1 MVILKCEKTMKKYLY
16 LLFAAFVAT
25 TMVACTEKVGTEPGN
40 DPNPVVT
47 IYTLAAPADY
57 DPDQTVALRLAP
69 NNKVDKM
76 YILAELKATKD
87 AYIKEKGE
95 DAYANYVVQNGS
107 EVSLESL
114 DVVIPELMGLHAI
127 TVVALDKAGN
137 KFSYET
143 TYKGILWIDAGQA
156 YIFQNMCHNG
166 VAYFNGY
173 VNVQRQDDCN
183 IFRVVDMYHQLGGN
197 TVPSNTDS
205 VLTFEFDAN
214 HDLVS
219 FGTSYEPYIYVNF
232 GGDHGYW
239 VPGQYPSY
247 CYVKSGEDEDG
258 KFGYV
263 SHLVVSGGS
272 LYTGGYIYIYPD
284 AVEWFE

>member
-1 MVILKCEKTMKKYLY
+1 MKKFLY

-25 TMVACTEKVGTEPGN
+25 TMVACTEEVGSEPGN

-47 IYTLAAPADY
+47 IYDIDCPADC
-57 DPDQTVALRLAP
+57 DPDQTAALRLAP
-69 NNKVDKM
+69 NNKVAKM
-76 YILAELKATKD
+76 YILAELKAQKD
-87 AYIKEKGE
+87 AFVKEKGE
-95 DAYANYVVQNGS
+95 AAYADYVVQNGS
-107 EVSLESL
+107 EVSKENL

-127 TVVALDKAGN
+127 TVVATDAAGK

-143 TYKGILWIDAGQA
+143 SYKGILWIDAGEA
-156 YIFQNMCHNG
+156 LVWQNMCHNG
-166 VAYFNGY
+166 VAYFSGA
-173 VNVQRQDDCN
+173 VKVQRQDDCN
-183 IFRVVDMYHQLGGN
+183 TFRVIDMYHQLGGSA
-197 TVPSNTDS
+197 VPSNPGS

-214 HDLVS
+214 HKLVS

-247 CYVKSGEDEDG
+247 CYVESGSDEDG
-258 KFGYV
+258 DYGYV

-272 LYTGGYIYIYPD
+272 LYTGGYIYFYPQ
-284 AVEWFE
+284 EWYE